1 MTCGQWKP
9 TSWIPCL
16 RIWDHSTPS
25 VSTTSCTVYRVTGVR
40 RVRSFRTWPVCLQR
54 MASSRFHSSRAGGE
68 AEHPLALSEAYNR
81 LGAFHN
87 RDDDYDGL
95 VEALRV
101 SFGRVEVSQVGNVA
115 LFVASKPKRASFGDG
130 GEASILL

>member
-1 MTCGQWKP
+1 
-9 TSWIPCL
+9 
-16 RIWDHSTPS
+16 
-25 VSTTSCTVYRVTGVR
+25 
-40 RVRSFRTWPVCLQR
+40 

-68 AEHPLALSEAYNR
+68 AELPLALSEAYNR

-101 SFGRVEVSQVGNVA
+101 SFGRVEVSQVGIVA
-115 LFVASKPKRASFGDG
+115 VFVASKPKR
-130 GEASILL
+130 